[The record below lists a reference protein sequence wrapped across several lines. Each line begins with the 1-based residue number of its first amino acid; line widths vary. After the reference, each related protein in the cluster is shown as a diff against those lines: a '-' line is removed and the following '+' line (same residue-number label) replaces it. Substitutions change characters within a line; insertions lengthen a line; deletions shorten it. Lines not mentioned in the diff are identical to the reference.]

1 MTMKTLNDLRAE
13 HPALAACP
21 VAQLVGVHTT
31 DGREIPRMMAN
42 RGQTRE
48 TVAAAL
54 GVRLLVGREIR
65 NQELRDRVTVAIDD
79 AEGLV
84 GICVPV

>member
-1 MTMKTLNDLRAE
+1 MKTLNDIRTE
-13 HPALAACP
+13 NPALAACH
-21 VAQLVGVHTT
+21 VAKLNGIHTT
-31 DGREIPRMMAN
+31 DGREIPRLDAN

-48 TVAAAL
+48 TVAAAI

-65 NQELRDRVTVAIDD
+65 NQELRDRVTVAIQD
-79 AEGLV
+79 ADGIP